1 MQAPLPFASHTQVTA
16 NTAMPCKYHYH
27 PPTTHGRRC
36 TRTQTPKHRPSNPR
50 PSTPHHPTAA
60 MHLHAA
66 AAGQQHSTSPLLP
79 AARSRC
85 SPPPA
90 PHLFTAAASNLPP
103 APSSQVPAANR
114 QLPRPPA
121 AHCRPVPVLQHTA
134 LTSAGK
140 STRAGHAGGCGD
152 RHGNGCV
159 SGSTRFPVAASRAG
173 RRVCVCGRQAT
184 LIWDWTALLEWGPSA
199 QLAT

>member
-1 MQAPLPFASHTQVTA
+1 MVVIICCGCPLREKLGQKAAANARTANQAHIADMHGTHTKTPHTSADHTQQMPHASTTPICQPHTGHSKYRNAMQVPLPSANHTWQALHAHTDTQAPAKQ
-16 NTAMPCKYHYH
+16 
-27 PPTTHGRRC
+27 PP
-36 TRTQTPKHRPSNPR
+36 PL
-50 PSTPHHPTAA
+50 HPTAA

-90 PHLFTAAASNLPP
+90 LHLFTAAASNLPP

-134 LTSAGK
+134 LS
-140 STRAGHAGGCGD
+140 STW
-152 RHGNGCV
+152 
-159 SGSTRFPVAASRAG
+159 ASPP
-173 RRVCVCGRQAT
+173 QP
-184 LIWDWTALLEWGPSA
+184 DM
-199 QLAT
+199 